1 MIARGEWEDAGQG
14 FRGAESRIQL
24 TGWTKSRRII
34 VLKRLIQGEILLS
47 NEQLE
52 LAFIETVDGIRKYE
66 YQVLVTS
73 MSDEI
78 LTIAQHYRD
87 RGDSENCF
95 DELKNQWGWGG
106 FTTQDL
112 QRCRIISRLIA
123 LVYNWWSLYTR
134 LLNPDKRHE
143 AITSRPLMLQSV
155 GRKTTHAGQT
165 IVTIT
170 SSHAKASLIQAAMR
184 ELARFFKE
192 LTLTAEQL
200 GVTEK
205 VRLIAQRAFRK
216 LLSNSPPLPGTKLIS
231 ATG

>member
-1 MIARGEWEDAGQG
+1 
-14 FRGAESRIQL
+14 
-24 TGWTKSRRII
+24 
-34 VLKRLIQGEILLS
+34 
-47 NEQLE
+47 
-52 LAFIETVDGIRKYE
+52 
-66 YQVLVTS
+66 
-73 MSDEI
+73 
-78 LTIAQHYRD
+78 
-87 RGDSENCF
+87 
-95 DELKNQWGWGG
+95 
-106 FTTQDL
+106 
-112 QRCRIISRLIA
+112 
-123 LVYNWWSLYTR
+123 
-134 LLNPDKRHE
+134 
-143 AITSRPLMLQSV
+143 MLQSV